1 MRIGLRKIEMHKQ
14 IAGGAEEAGNNLL
27 CALQEKDLILL
38 RPSFEVVRAG
48 RGTVFY
54 NPGDN
59 VRFTYF
65 PCGASLA
72 SFSILLPDGKS
83 AETALIGREGAVGGI
98 ISHGDVPAY
107 ARASVEFAGEFL
119 RIETA
124 ALEAAKARSV
134 TIQRLFVRYADCLLA
149 QVFQSAACNAAH
161 SIEQRVAKLLLAGM
175 DRMQSQI
182 LPMTQEQLSGMLG
195 VGRSYISRVIQTMK
209 TDKILRTTRGA
220 LIVADVQALHR
231 RACACNDAVRN
242 HFDTVLKGV
251 YPCAESTVH

>member
-1 MRIGLRKIEMHKQ
+1 MHKQ
-14 IAGGAEEAGNNLL
+14 RAGRNGSVGNNLL
-27 CALQEKDLILL
+27 CVLQEKDAIRLQ
-38 RPSFEVVRAG
+38 PYFEVVRAD

-54 NPGDN
+54 DPGDH

-65 PCGASLA
+65 PCGSSLA

-98 ISHGDVPAY
+98 ISHGRLPAY

-119 RIETA
+119 KIETS
-124 ALEAAKARSV
+124 ALEAAKGQSI
-134 TIQRLFVRYADCLLA
+134 TIQHLFARYADCLLA
-149 QVFQSAACNAAH
+149 QVFQSVACNAAH

-182 LPMTQEQLSGMLG
+182 LPMTQEQLAGMLG

-209 TDKILRTTRGA
+209 TDRIVKTSRGA
-220 LIVADVQALHR
+220 LIVADAEALRR
-231 RACACNDAVRN
+231 RACACNDAVRS
-242 HFDTVLKGV
+242 HFDAVLKGV
-251 YPCAESTVH
+251 YPNAEICAH

>member
-1 MRIGLRKIEMHKQ
+1 MQKQ
-14 IAGGAEEAGNNLL
+14 SAGRNGGVGNNLL
-27 CALQEKDLILL
+27 RALQEKDATRLQ
-38 RPSFEVVRAG
+38 PHFDVVRG
-48 RGTVFY
+48 DRGTVFY
-54 NPGDN
+54 EPGDQ

-83 AETALIGREGAVGGI
+83 AETALIGREGAIGGI
-98 ISHGDVPAY
+98 ISHGRLPAY

-124 ALEAAKARSV
+124 ALEAAKVQSIP
-134 TIQRLFVRYADCLLA
+134 IQHLFARYADCLLA
-149 QVFQSAACNAAH
+149 QVFQSVACNAAH

-182 LPMTQEQLSGMLG
+182 LPMTQEQLASMLG

-209 TDKILRTTRGA
+209 GDRILKTSRGA
-220 LIVADVQALHR
+220 LIVADAEALR
-231 RACACNDAVRN
+231 VRACGCNDTVRS
-242 HFDTVLKGV
+242 HFDAVLKGV
-251 YPCAESTVH
+251 YPSAATHGH

>member
-1 MRIGLRKIEMHKQ
+1 MHKRGQ
-14 IAGGAEEAGNNLL
+14 LRNNLL
-27 CALQEKDLILL
+27 HALDEEDAIKLL
-38 RPSFEVVRAG
+38 PHFEAVKAD
-48 RGTVFY
+48 RGTIFY
-54 NPGDN
+54 DPGDN

-98 ISHGDVPAY
+98 ISHGRLPAY
-107 ARASVEFAGEFL
+107 ARASVEFAGDFL

-124 ALEAAKARSV
+124 ALEAAKVQSIP
-134 TIQRLFVRYADCLLA
+134 IQHLFARYADCLLA
-149 QVFQSAACNAAH
+149 QVFQSVACNAAH

-175 DRMQSQI
+175 DRIQSQI
-182 LPMTQEQLSGMLG
+182 LPMTQEQLASMIG

-209 TDKILRTTRGA
+209 MDKILKTTRGA
-220 LIVADVQALHR
+220 LIVADVKALRR

-242 HFDTVLKGV
+242 HFDIVLRGV
-251 YPCAESTVH
+251 YPDTEHAA

>member
-1 MRIGLRKIEMHKQ
+1 MHTQ
-14 IAGGAEEAGNNLL
+14 IAGRTEEVGNNLL
-27 CALQEKDLILL
+27 CALQEKDLIHL

-98 ISHGDVPAY
+98 ISHGNVPAY
-107 ARASVEFAGEFL
+107 ARASVEFAGEFV
-119 RIETA
+119 RIETV
-124 ALEAAKARSV
+124 ALETAKSKSIYV
-134 TIQRLFVRYADCLLA
+134 QYLFARYADCLLA
-149 QVFQSAACNAAH
+149 QVFQTVACNAAH
-161 SIEQRVAKLLLAGM
+161 SIEQRVAKLLLTGM

-182 LPMTQEQLSGMLG
+182 LPMTQEQLSTMLG

-209 TDKILRTTRGA
+209 ADTILSTTRGA
-220 LIVADVQALHR
+220 LIVADVKALRR

-251 YPCAESTVH
+251 YPSAESTAH